1 MELKNECVILNIET
15 YNILKDKINSLE
27 NKCVKLEKE
36 YDRVFNEINKIKNK
50 LISDFIEKN
59 KIPIEVYLNIYK
71 GKPITENV
79 LINLNDYSLK
89 DKNDYSLKDKINELI
104 NKYNIG
110 IDRIAFEID
119 CIINANNKPS
129 EMQTIDDV
137 IDNDELPFADI

>member
-1 MELKNECVILNIET
+1 MELKNECLILNLET
-15 YNILKDKINSLE
+15 YNILKDKINTLE

-36 YDRVFNEINKIKNK
+36 YDRVFNEINKIKNQ

-59 KIPIEVYLNIYK
+59 KIPIEVYLSEYK
-71 GKPITENV
+71 GKPITENI
-79 LINLNDYSLK
+79 LINLND
-89 DKNDYSLKDKINELI
+89 NSLKDKINELI

-137 IDNDELPFADI
+137 IDNDELPFADIEALDYD